1 MKSNNLPPA
10 HSPALVTVEKEA
22 ILRKTTRTPGR
33 NSLSFRVR
41 AVSTAFLYGRRQAI
55 QVRTRDDRL
64 DRGRSRRCRRRRGSV
79 IMILKIR
86 FFKST
91 VSKHWP
97 LSPLKYGT
105 YGKKEESSTLRFL
118 ASTRKVIKQNAKVNW
133 DIKTRTMMQG

>member
-1 MKSNNLPPA
+1 MS
-10 HSPALVTVEKEA
+10 EEEG
-22 ILRKTTRTPGR
+22 LRNYDPE
-33 NSLSFRVR
+33 N
-41 AVSTAFLYGRRQAI
+41 
-55 QVRTRDDRL
+55 
-64 DRGRSRRCRRRRGSV
+64 
-79 IMILKIR
+79 KI
-86 FFKST
+86 FKST